1 MTKRFLLKFLLFLC
15 LFANAQKKQITR
27 VVADKMSKQPLE
39 KVNVF
44 NEKDNSLTN
53 QEGVFSF
60 ISEVDELNFSLIGY
74 KDIKIDFDGIKKLDT
89 IFMQPLTIELDE
101 VIVGNELSIIKK
113 AYSKVKENYALEP
126 YNENFFLRF
135 VLKRDAEIVRLQDV
149 YGIVSRNSIFKTNK
163 QPDNKCEVEILN
175 MRKTNISE
183 KKNIEYFEFQSF
195 EKMFDLNALITISI
209 DKFELTQEKTA
220 LEEYIKIS
228 FISKEESSIGQKMNG
243 YFIINKDNYAIVET
257 YFDFY
262 SNTDKIPYQKDG
274 KIQFRTTNF
283 KRTSNYKKSNLNGK
297 YYLSNSNSD
306 FSVEVKGKEKN
317 DSGMY
322 DCSTVFFVTNSFT
335 GEKAKANVS
344 INKDIFKIKFP
355 YSEQFWSR
363 QNQLPLTT
371 ELKEFLKRVAE
382 NKDNK
387 KNFEVIGNF

>member
-1 MTKRFLLKFLLFLC
+1 
-15 LFANAQKKQITR
+15 
-27 VVADKMSKQPLE
+27 MSKQPLE

-60 ISEVDELNFSLIGY
+60 ISEVDELNFNLIGY

-101 VIVGNELSIIKK
+101 VIVGNEVSIIKK

-126 YNENFFLRF
+126 YNENFFLRC
-135 VLKRDAEIVRLQDV
+135 VLKRDTEIVRLQDI
-149 YGIVSRNSIFKTNK
+149 YGIASRNSIFKTSK
-163 QPDNKCEVEILN
+163 QPDNKCEVEVLN
-175 MRKTNISE
+175 MRKTGVSE

-243 YFIINKDNYAIVET
+243 YFIINKDNYAIMET

-262 SNTDKIPYQKDG
+262 SNIDEIPYQKDG

-306 FSVEVKGKEKN
+306 FSVEIKGKEKN